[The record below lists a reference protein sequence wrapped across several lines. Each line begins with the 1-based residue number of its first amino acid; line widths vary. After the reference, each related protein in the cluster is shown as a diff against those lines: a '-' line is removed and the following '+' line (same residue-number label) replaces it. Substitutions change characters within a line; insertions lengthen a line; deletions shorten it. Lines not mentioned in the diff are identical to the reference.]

1 MLFFAH
7 VFQGK
12 PLFKTFNFPAK
23 KLRKNT
29 GCLKY
34 ACVNFYL
41 NLFFEAVSNSC
52 SKWRNFSRQKN
63 RGAQNTHAPFFF
75 FFAIRIFKI
84 TFLLL
89 VLNKVEKLDVVCC
102 CISNL
107 YFRS

>member
-23 KLRKNT
+23 KLRKIRMRQ
-29 GCLKY
+29 
-34 ACVNFYL
+34 FSL
-41 NLFFEAVSNSC
+41 NLFFEAMSNSC
-52 SKWRNFSRQKN
+52 SKWRNFPAKKLRKIEALKI
-63 RGAQNTHAPFFF
+63 RMRRFFF

-89 VLNKVEKLDVVCC
+89 VLNKVKKLDDVVCR
-102 CISNL
+102 CICNL

>member
-52 SKWRNFSRQKN
+52 SKWRNFPARKIEALKI
-63 RGAQNTHAPFFF
+63 RMRRFFF
-75 FFAIRIFKI
+75 FLQLEYLK
-84 TFLLL
+84 
-89 VLNKVEKLDVVCC
+89 
-102 CISNL
+102 
-107 YFRS
+107 